1 MDPEILIKNDY
12 NTSETDIMKELIPLY
27 DNLPEKYNEIFNYS
41 KQETLY
47 DDMYISNLN
56 LEIPHIIFAEIS
68 TIKDSDGVLKNK
80 MLFHVMTL
88 DVLKHY
94 LVDPDAIFTNWVVN
108 KESSEFTQIYYSE
121 HNSKLRNLEK
131 TASTKDILG
140 GPYLHM
146 SNLDVGHGGKHGD
159 RRFLRLQFNSGP
171 RLIDSV
177 SALQLYGIDR
187 STIVI
192 LRPKI
197 NSITNKIEIARVA
210 GKYSNLSTVS
220 GTHGQSPPRIIY
232 ELKIPHSIHSKIRMK
247 FDKILNRP
255 GDDIFKT
262 EDTKGIQ
269 QLQQL
274 DEIMKKKTEYENDN
288 ESFIEEAGKI
298 EDIEKKNIHEHNLIE
313 MYHGKKIDGEYFND
327 GIAISDYSYIFSDDN
342 MERILLLNK
351 PRASVSL
358 LLDTS
363 SEVDVLYDAIY
374 LDHIPLNASIWLTNI
389 DTHRYVKLVLE
400 DENNNE
406 HSICGKIKHV
416 YSNLSGYKVPHE
428 TVDYHPN
435 KGQWIYHIDFKI
447 NDGEIHSILIGEKR
461 LEQEETGE
469 VNIIEQISLDE
480 PIPLKKTDPSNFRM
494 QLITYRDA
502 TENCRQVLSDSD
514 SRPNTTLSVADF
526 SSFVEFDIE
535 NFTLLMPYARTFTVN
550 DSSPLTID
558 QSIRMEQENEA
569 DISTEID
576 DLEHG
581 VLNFMNTHSTIP
593 NQIRNIDVV
602 NSHENSPLRI
612 PGQENEDRQ
621 YRNQERHR
629 IAAGGGPGLFP
640 ALESFQLHRPQNN
653 IMSPSAQALADLRDD
668 SDDDLP
674 PQPPARL
681 RIPLPVGPQPPRSLR
696 ELDRLLHDDG
706 NHPPGS
712 PAYPPGSPA
721 YNPNQISPDGNTR
734 LNSLAHVDDVI
745 DSMRRRRRD
754 PEPFSGI
761 SSPRTNIN
769 SSPSSSSFFS
779 PIPHNYDVPGTPDS
793 QRPHSPTA
801 ITGIVPDTPESQI
814 GNPEYYASNNTSP
827 DEESKEEP

>member
-47 DDMYISNLN
+47 DDMYISNLI

-108 KESSEFTQIYYSE
+108 KEASEFTQIYYSE

-262 EDTKGIQ
+262 EDAKGIQ

-342 MERILLLNK
+342 MERILLNK

-576 DLEHG
+576 DLEDG

-734 LNSLAHVDDVI
+734 LSSLAHVDDVI